1 MAPTPLGN
9 TPHLVQDCE
18 STTDIANSMKLKH
31 LTLEN
36 FRACDHLDLEI
47 GSRLTVLLGN
57 NGSGKT
63 SVLDGIAIGL
73 GAVLTHLPSVSG
85 ITFKENGDIRQFNN
99 VAAPYVRVALTTA
112 EGLAWDRIKRRDKSK
127 ATAKAT
133 PSPLGLKSLEAY
145 LDEAV
150 IDKMNAGEQYQ
161 LPMMAYYGVSRAV
174 LQVPL
179 RRKGFPKS
187 HTRLEAL
194 KQALEAQSSFKSA
207 FIWFYNKEN
216 EENRLQREKRSF
228 DVTLKELDA
237 VRSAI
242 GSVFPDISH
251 PHIQVNPL
259 RLAVTINGE
268 TLDLMQ
274 LSDGYKTLLG
284 LVIDLSMR
292 MGLANPHLENPLTA
306 EAIVMIDEVDLHL
319 HPSWQQRVLA
329 DLLRTF
335 PNTQFVMTTHSPFV
349 VETLNNHLKRH
360 KLGPDSTG
368 DKDIDG
374 LLPLSLSDVRAYR
387 MENSEKYPLIDD
399 ETGLVDNTL
408 LPHFNQINRLYDRMR
423 DLEWNQKDD

>member
-1 MAPTPLGN
+1 
-9 TPHLVQDCE
+9 
-18 STTDIANSMKLKH
+18 MKLQH

-36 FRACDHLDLEI
+36 FRACERLNLEL

-73 GAVLTHLPSVSG
+73 GAALTHLPSVSG
-85 ITFKENGDIRQFNN
+85 ITFKETGDIRQVNN
-99 VAAPYVRVALTTA
+99 VLAPYTRVALAT
-112 EGLAWDRIKRRDKSK
+112 ENGLAWDRIKRRDKSK

-133 PSPLGLKSLEAY
+133 PAPVGLKALEAY
-145 LDEAV
+145 LDKHV
-150 IDKMNAGEQYQ
+150 IDRLNAGEEYQ

-216 EENRLQREKRSF
+216 EEHRLQKEQRSF

-237 VRSAI
+237 VGTAISAI
-242 GSVFPDISH
+242 FPDISN
-251 PHIQVNPL
+251 PHIELNPL
-259 RLAVTINGE
+259 RLAVIINGE

-292 MGLANPHLENPLTA
+292 MGLANPHLGDPLQA
-306 EAIVMIDEVDLHL
+306 EAVVMIDEVDLHL
-319 HPSWQQRVLA
+319 HPAWQRRVLG

-335 PNTQFVMTTHSPFV
+335 PNTQFIVTTHSPFV

-360 KLGPDSTG
+360 KLGAAKTG
-368 DKDIDG
+368 DEQIDSV
-374 LLPLSLSDVRAYR
+374 LPLASSDVRAYR
-387 MENSEKYPLIDD
+387 MQSSQSLSLIDA
-399 ETGLVDNTL
+399 ESGLVDNTL
-408 LPHFNQINRLYDRMR
+408 LPYFNEINMLYDKMR
-423 DLEWNQKDD
+423 EIEWNQMDD